1 MATTYRER
9 LIADINDIPDSKLP
23 QFYKVVHTLKEQFLP
38 QPHKKSIASRK
49 LGSAKGQVW
58 IADDFND
65 PLPDEIV
72 DEFYK

>member
-1 MATTYRER
+1 MSITYRKK

-23 QFYKVVHTLKEQFLP
+23 QFYKVVHMIKEQFLP
-38 QPHKKSIASRK
+38 LSHKKPVVSRK

-58 IADDFND
+58 ISDDFND

>member
-1 MATTYRER
+1 MATTYREK

-38 QPHKKSIASRK
+38 LSHKKAVGVRK

-58 IADDFND
+58 IADDFNE
-65 PLPDEIV
+65 PLADEIV